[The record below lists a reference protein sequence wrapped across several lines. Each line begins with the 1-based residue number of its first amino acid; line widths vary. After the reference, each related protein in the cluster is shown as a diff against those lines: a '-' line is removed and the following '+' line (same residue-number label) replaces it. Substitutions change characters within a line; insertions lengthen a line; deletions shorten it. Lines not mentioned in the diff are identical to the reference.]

1 MDVYSNMNETFKI
14 KYRKLLEILP
24 DVAQCAGEKL
34 VLVGGTALSLFYF
47 NHRLSIDLDF
57 VPIEGDETMHKEM
70 LKGCLSKK
78 GYRTIIG
85 AFKNQFIIQFE
96 DVSTKIEIFK
106 PNQKIKKVEKKI
118 FGGTELLVASLED
131 ILKMKIDAYKERK
144 EARDAFD
151 IYFILK
157 SKEESLDE
165 LYSLLRKFGKPKNIE
180 LLSLLVLDKNEIK
193 LFKKVVDDASS

>member
-1 MDVYSNMNETFKI
+1 MSEIFKV
-14 KYRKLLEILP
+14 KHRKLLEILP
-24 DVAQCAGEKL
+24 DVAQCANEKL
-34 VLVGGTALSLFYF
+34 ILVGGTALSLFYL

-57 VPIEGDETMHKEM
+57 VPIEGDEIKHKEM

-78 GYRTIIG
+78 GYHTIVG

-106 PNQKIKKVEKKI
+106 PNEKIKKVEKKV
-118 FGGTELLVASLED
+118 FGGTNLLVASIDD
-131 ILKMKIDAYKERK
+131 ILKMKIDAYKERR

-157 SKEESLDE
+157 SKGVDFDE
-165 LYSLLRKFGKPKNIE
+165 LYHLLRKFGNPKNIE
-180 LLSLLVLDKNEIK
+180 ELSSLIVDKDEVK
-193 LFKKVVDDASS
+193 LFKKVIDNASS